1 MFWIFALYALPPKIH
16 LLIISMN
23 IQCASTIISPELINM
38 VKKERIIL
46 LITMLILVLPLIDA
60 AVDFT
65 DLRGSVDRYNNN
77 IDKSPDVLKAMMGNE
92 RINMTILLSN
102 GSVIAWGLVTENAK
116 IVKYNLGGINN
127 PTIEEYASENAVND
141 VLTAKDPAAAFS
153 KAKEAGT
160 IRIEGKTPIAKLKIA
175 AMLSSGD
182 AIKYYFGMF
191 S

>member
-1 MFWIFALYALPPKIH
+1 
-16 LLIISMN
+16 
-23 IQCASTIISPELINM
+23 M
-38 VKKERIIL
+38 VKKERLLL
-46 LITMLILVLPLIDA
+46 LIIMLIILVLPIADA

-77 IDKSPDVLKAMMGNE
+77 IDKAPDLLKAMMGNE

-116 IVKYNLGGINN
+116 IVKYNLGGIDN
-127 PTIEEYASENAVND
+127 PTIDEYASENAIND
-141 VLTAKDPAAAFS
+141 VLTAKDSAAAFN
-153 KAKEAGT
+153 KAKDAGL

>member
-1 MFWIFALYALPPKIH
+1 
-16 LLIISMN
+16 MN